1 MYAAAVTVATICKS
15 RCGGRQGCGIAFG
28 VRLAAGFALGHAHRP
43 GGVGAARSTFAI
55 PEWVPAHSG
64 DASSIRAA
72 VSGIG
77 PVPTAAHRAHTQ
89 GRERAQGI
97 HSGDYEERAAS
108 GVADEHAE
116 RNRNQRRE
124 DDCDHRV
131 LKVLEDTGADPSGT
145 APVGG
150 SEDEGQRLLQEV
162 HAAAP
167 AFGLA
172 VRADAPVALVHG
184 VSALPANMI
193 SVSMT
198 IASTKMAMMPAM
210 IWSLLL
216 AW

>member
-1 MYAAAVTVATICKS
+1 MS
-15 RCGGRQGCGIAFG
+15 
-28 VRLAAGFALGHAHRP
+28 RLAAEPALGHTHRS
-43 GGVGAARSTFAI
+43 GGVDDRAVHVRDAGVGSCQQRRDAEQHQRHGRRDQTESPQQHTEQQHTQRGQRAQG
-55 PEWVPAHSG
+55 VHSG
-64 DASSIRAA
+64 DDEK
-72 VSGIG
+72 G
-77 PVPTAAHRAHTQ
+77 
-89 GRERAQGI
+89 
-97 HSGDYEERAAS
+97 AAS
-108 GVADEHAE
+108 GVADEHPE

-131 LKVLEDTGADPSGT
+131 LKVLEDAGADPGRT

-150 SEDEGQRLLQEV
+150 GEDEGQRLLQEV